1 MIYRKNEA
9 DFLSQPLIS
18 HLYKLFIINSSSG
31 VIKERGLL
39 GLYECFSV
47 EKCISLNKFEISF
60 GIKILSL

>member
-39 GLYECFSV
+39 IMEPVNRTLGKEC
-47 EKCISLNKFEISF
+47 KFTGF
-60 GIKILSL
+60 FV